1 MNALATLGTI
11 RGRLWA
17 GFSVLVVLLISAG
30 VLARSSIS
38 GLTEAMASELKDVQQ
53 ESRLASQ
60 LSASTAATLAAG
72 IRYME
77 TSDTSA
83 LTTFREQGWYA
94 HRLQRQMNDRPGQ
107 RAAEVAAV
115 AAIDAKLSAMEARY
129 ALAHRLVDLGRAAAA
144 RVESGR
150 AQVQVDSL
158 LANLERLGTL
168 KAQKVAAASRR
179 LESQSARRTVVL
191 LALIALAVVV
201 GIVVVALT
209 IRSIGGPLDTLVAH
223 AQRLSEGD
231 LTVRT
236 RTRLPGEFQILANA
250 MNQTGDSL
258 SRVVSV
264 AAKTAEN
271 VASSAHQ
278 LSSVAEHISVSA
290 GEMAEAMTEVSQG
303 AEQQV
308 EQLRSIEVALE
319 GIQRAA
325 ESVSGRSA
333 EVRSLAGEIAGTA
346 GDKRREIER
355 ALAILVEVKTSVER
369 AAAEVMALNTTTA
382 DINRFVKTVG
392 NIAEQTN
399 LLALNA
405 AIEAARAGESGK
417 GFAVVADEVRKLA
430 EQAQRAADDIVQ
442 MTSVVTNRV
451 SSSSRAM
458 ETGAARV
465 AEIERVS
472 REIDEAL
479 LAISAA
485 AERARGAADQVA
497 IAAAAN
503 VAAVATATSG
513 LESIAKTAENH
524 AAAAQEVNASTEEQS
539 AACEEMTSASNV
551 LLQGS
556 TQLRELVGG
565 LKT

>member
-1 MNALATLGTI
+1 MSVLATLGTI

-17 GFSVLVVLLISAG
+17 GFGVLVVLLIIAG
-30 VLARSSIS
+30 VLAQNTIS
-38 GLTEAMASELKDVQQ
+38 GLTQAMAAELKEVQQ
-53 ESRLASQ
+53 ESALSSR
-60 LSASTAATLAAG
+60 LSASTVATLSAG
-72 IRYME
+72 TRYLE
-77 TSDTSA
+77 TGDTSA

-94 HRLQRQMNDRPGQ
+94 HRLQREMNDRPGQ

-144 RVESGR
+144 RTESGR

-158 LANLERLGTL
+158 LMNLERLGTL
-168 KAQKVAAASRR
+168 KSQKVAAASRR
-179 LESQSARRTVVL
+179 LEEQSAQRTVL
-191 LALIALAVVV
+191 LLVLIALAAVV

-209 IRSIGGPLDTLVAH
+209 IRSIGAPLDTLVAH
-223 AQRLSEGD
+223 AGRLSEGD

-236 RTRLPGEFQILANA
+236 HERLPGEFQLLASA

-278 LSSVAEHISVSA
+278 LSSVSGNISVSA
-290 GEMAEAMTEVSQG
+290 GEMANAMTEVSQS

-308 EQLRSIEVALE
+308 QQLRSIEDALQ
-319 GIQRAA
+319 GIRSAA
-325 ESVSGRSA
+325 DSVNGRSA
-333 EVRSLAGEIAGTA
+333 EVRSLAGEIEGTA
-346 GDKRREIER
+346 GEKRREIER
-355 ALAILVEVKTSVER
+355 ALSILVEVKTSVER
-369 AAAEVMALNTTTA
+369 AAAEVIALNTATA

-417 GFAVVADEVRKLA
+417 GFAMVAEEVRKLA
-430 EQAQRAADDIVQ
+430 EQAQRAADEIVQ
-442 MTSVVTNRV
+442 MTAVVTHKV

-465 AEIERVS
+465 SEIERVS

-479 LAISAA
+479 RAIAVA

-524 AAAAQEVNASTEEQS
+524 AAAAQQVSASTEDQS
-539 AACEEMTSASNV
+539 AACEEMTTASNL